1 MRVLASLKYL
11 AILCC
16 VIIIIII
23 ICNLPMQVE
32 KKNNEIISRESAL
45 RG

>member
-23 ICNLPMQVE
+23 IICNLPMQVE
-32 KKNNEIISRESAL
+32 KKQ
-45 RG
+45 